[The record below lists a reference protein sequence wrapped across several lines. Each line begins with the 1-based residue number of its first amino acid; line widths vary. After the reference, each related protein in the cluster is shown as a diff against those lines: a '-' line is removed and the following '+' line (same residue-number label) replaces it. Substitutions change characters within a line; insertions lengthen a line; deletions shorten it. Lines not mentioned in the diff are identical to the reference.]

1 MPESHAIL
9 REFFARHP
17 SSIASSGLGGQ
28 YRIVCAGC
36 GEVLA
41 VTIPAPEPPALD
53 IACERC
59 GWAEHYGAPQAHGR
73 LELRAAGAGPAA
85 PQPR

>member
-41 VTIPAPEPPALD
+41 VTIPAPEPPVLD

-59 GWAEHYGAPQAHGR
+59 GWVEHYGAPQSPAMP
-73 LELRAAGAGPAA
+73 ELRAAGAEPAA
-85 PQPR
+85 PRRR